1 MKLRVFMQFA
11 MFVLALI
18 TFIMAITTSNPHL
31 KTQGNMVG
39 YSFLIIGWI
48 LFFINYKKGY

>member
-1 MKLRVFMQFA
+1 MQFA